1 MAYAAASAL
10 DNIHPSAED
19 DVAAILLYVVI
30 SLGIIVAMIPY
41 AFEIQRTYRLQTEG
55 PGLPAPVS
63 VPVPSILD
71 ASYLR
76 NIVMHAPAIT
86 WLVLSFVSIGMLLYH
101 RPEPVDSCS
110 TLNVDIAALGSRVSL
125 WVSGAIVILMASLG
139 HYHAE
144 ETGVTNVK
152 WVVFSAQS
160 IYALNL
166 CIQNSTDADKI
177 VGAMV
182 LDCLSLM
189 GSAIFSMKECLAS
202 RQTIR
207 IGFMVQ
213 LFCFLV
219 IVTIMRGLEHGDSS
233 CLCFQVFWWGLL
245 DSCGG
250 PSPTCWLYFTWR
262 STSTVHN
269 AWLCYYHMPYYDAAE
284 KSTRCDTNTKFLDIE
299 KTVYDSIP
307 ATAFTKHREII
318 PVFIASVVNVEITV
332 SAFDGLQLRGWGQ
345 TASVVG
351 AAFTLASFIYSI
363 YCMFKEKN
371 VKRRQDV
378 INNSSFGAD
387 IPQLPIFHSSQVL
400 AWVGYGGTEDYS
412 ASPSIWEAG
421 PPLSGSLPVRLP
433 RCGLGCE
440 KEQL

>member
-1 MAYAAASAL
+1 M
-10 DNIHPSAED
+10 E
-19 DVAAILLYVVI
+19 
-30 SLGIIVAMIPY
+30 
-41 AFEIQRTYRLQTEG
+41 T
-55 PGLPAPVS
+55 APVYVFKYS
-63 VPVPSILD
+63 GGVFLTPVVVHHRRAGYTLPGE
-71 ASYLR
+71 ALR
-76 NIVMHAPAIT
+76 
-86 WLVLSFVSIGMLLYH
+86 LS
-101 RPEPVDSCS
+101 
-110 TLNVDIAALGSRVSL
+110 T
-125 WVSGAIVILMASLG
+125 
-139 HYHAE
+139 
-144 ETGVTNVK
+144 T
-152 WVVFSAQS
+152 
-160 IYALNL
+160 
-166 CIQNSTDADKI
+166 
-177 VGAMV
+177 
-182 LDCLSLM
+182 
-189 GSAIFSMKECLAS
+189 
-202 RQTIR
+202 
-207 IGFMVQ
+207 
-213 LFCFLV
+213 
-219 IVTIMRGLEHGDSS
+219 RGY
-233 CLCFQVFWWGLL
+233 V
-245 DSCGG
+245 
-250 PSPTCWLYFTWR
+250 
-262 STSTVHN
+262 
-269 AWLCYYHMPYYDAAE
+269 YYHMPYYDAAE